1 MDRIFVAELSLGKF
15 TFLSKIIFSFFN
27 KRRAVNTTPSGAT
40 ADILI
45 HQRYAWRRGAFSS
58 VCTDAS
64 IAAKNLISSTSD
76 FCRCYAGTN
85 CANFSPIPADV
96 YCADFSAPTDYSL
109 GERFTKYS
117 LLLNQTYVI
126 GYTSSAWLSLNLKGG
141 GDWIVTGK
149 IDLKIRPDGILNT
162 SPVTSTLPVIY
173 RTINVQLVHVI
184 QMSDADS
191 TDTLRCRWSTNN
203 SPANTNNYDE
213 CGSVCSPTLPTFSLY
228 PDNCTLTYKLTSTGY
243 YAVALQIED
252 FYNSTITTPMSS
264 VPIQFLF
271 YGITPPTGC
280 STPPS
285 ITGVRPN
292 LG

>member
-1 MDRIFVAELSLGKF
+1 M
-15 TFLSKIIFSFFN
+15 
-27 KRRAVNTTPSGAT
+27 NTTPSGAT
-40 ADILI
+40 AEILI
-45 HQRYAWRRGAFSS
+45 HQRYAWRRSFFNNTVVYPCNDTSIATGKVVGSNTG
-58 VCTDAS
+58 VCTCFTGS
-64 IAAKNLISSTSD
+64 KCS
-76 FCRCYAGTN
+76 
-85 CANFSPIPADV
+85 NFSNIAADV
-96 YCADFSAPTDYSL
+96 YCTDFSTSTDYSL

-117 LLLNQTYVI
+117 LLLNQTYII
-126 GYTSSAWLSLNLKGG
+126 GFTSGDWLALAIKGG
-141 GDWIVTGK
+141 STWIVTGK
-149 IDLKIRPDGILNT
+149 IDLNIRPDGILNT

-173 RTINVQLVHVI
+173 RAINVEHVHVI

-203 SPANTNNYDE
+203 SLANTNTYDE
-213 CGSVCSPTLPTFSLY
+213 CGSVCSPTLPDFSLHQ
-228 PDNCTLTYKLTSTGY
+228 DNCTLTYTLNKTNSY

-252 FYNSTITTPMSS
+252 FYNLTITTPMSS